1 MGVKVRAW
9 KGAWWIFIDH
19 QGRRKAKRVGE
30 GKEGQRAAQLAAEKI
45 QARLVLGDFSL
56 VEEPRPREITLEEYG
71 HQWLATDVALRL
83 KPATAE
89 KYGAILRKHWL
100 PELGKLPLS
109 GITREKVKTIL
120 QGKLMEGMKPNMAR
134 IMLTVLRAC
143 LYAAVEEGRLT
154 GNPAARVGKFIG
166 RARVEVDIFIREEL
180 TRLLAT
186 AAQEMPEAYPLVL
199 TLARTGLR
207 IGEVLTLQPHD
218 LDFERR
224 KLWVQRTWGS
234 RLKALGEQ
242 RINTPKSGRIRRVDM
257 SQQLC
262 EALEAYVGTSGGEP
276 FAWLFPG
283 REGYPML
290 PEHFRCL
297 VWIPLLKRAGLR
309 YRKPHTLRHTV
320 ASMLIQAGESLA
332 YVKEQLGHSSI
343 TITVDAYGHLIPGAN
358 KAAVDR
364 LDDATRRNPR
374 ATGVAGTLRVLKGG
388 RA

>member
-1 MGVKVRAW
+1 VRAW

-19 QGRRKAKRVGE
+19 QGRRKAKRVGT
-30 GKEGQRAAQLAAEKI
+30 GKEGHRAAQLAAEKI

-56 VEEPRPREITLEEYG
+56 LEEPCPLGITLQEYG
-71 HQWLATDVALRL
+71 HQWLATGVTLWL
-83 KPATAE
+83 KPATTE
-89 KYGAILRKHWL
+89 KYTAIFRKHWL

-109 GITREKVKTIL
+109 GSTRERVKIIL

-143 LYAAVEEGRLT
+143 LYAATEEGRLT
-154 GNPAARVGKFIG
+154 GNPAARIGKFVG
-166 RARVEVDIFIREEL
+166 RARVDEIDIFMREEL
-180 TRLLAT
+180 THLLAT
-186 AAQEMPEAYPLVL
+186 AAQEMPAAYPLVL

-207 IGEVLTLQPHD
+207 IGEALTLQPHD

-224 KLWVQRTWGS
+224 ELCVRRTWGS

-242 RINTPKSGRIRRVDM
+242 RINPPKSGRIRRVDV
-257 SQQLC
+257 SHQLC
-262 EALEAYVGTSGGEP
+262 EELEAYVGTLDGGP

-290 PEHFRCL
+290 PDHFRCL
-297 VWIPLLKRAGLR
+297 VWIPPLKRAGLR
-309 YRKPHTLRHTV
+309 YRKPHMLRHTF
-320 ASMLIQAGESLA
+320 ASMLIQAGECLA

-343 TITVDAYGHLIPGAN
+343 TITVDTYARLIPAAN